1 MLWLW
6 ISFFILI
13 CIFLALD
20 LGVFHKKDQ
29 QITVREA
36 AIWTLVWVSVSL
48 LFNVFVWFLYSN
60 HWFGIGLDA
69 DGLVVRTGDRAAL
82 EFFTGYLIEKSLSF
96 DNIFVIALVF
106 SYFKVPAKF
115 QHRIL
120 FWGILGALVFRG
132 VIISVGAY
140 LVSEFSWVFYF
151 FGVVLIYGAVKM
163 LAFDEENADP
173 ENGLVLRLARRFLPI
188 KPGFDDGRFTTR
200 VNGEFAFTT
209 LALVLLVVE
218 TTDVVFAFDS
228 IPAIF
233 IITNDPFL
241 VLTSNIFAI
250 LGLRSLYFV
259 LAGMIDKFH
268 YLNWALAMIL
278 IFVGIKM
285 LLHGF
290 LPISTGVS
298 LGVIA
303 FFLLL
308 GIGASMRRNS
318 KLEKS

>member
-6 ISFFILI
+6 IGFFALI

-20 LGVFHKKDQ
+20 LGVFNKTDHK
-29 QITVREA
+29 ITVREA
-36 AIWTLVWVSVSL
+36 AVWTLVWVSASL
-48 LFNVFVWFLYSN
+48 LFNVFVWVLYSN
-60 HWFGIGLDA
+60 HWFGIGLDG
-69 DGLVVRTGDRAAL
+69 DGLVIRTGDRAAL

-115 QHRIL
+115 QHRVL
-120 FWGILGALVFRG
+120 FWGILGALLFRG

-151 FGVVLIYGAVKM
+151 FGIVLIYGAVKM
-163 LAFDEENADP
+163 LLFDEENADP

-188 KPGFDDGRFTTR
+188 NPGFEGGRFTTR
-200 VNGEFAFTT
+200 VDGKFAFTT
-209 LALVLLVVE
+209 LAVVLLVVE

-233 IITNDPFL
+233 IITDDPFL

-259 LAGMIDKFH
+259 LAGMMDKFH

-278 IFVGIKM
+278 IFVGVKM

-290 LPISTGVS
+290 LYISTGIS
-298 LGVIA
+298 LAVIA
-303 FFLLL
+303 GFLLF
-308 GIGASMRRNS
+308 GIGASIRRNS
-318 KLEKS
+318 KLES